1 MKEKNTN
8 SKKLT
13 PVMKQYWDTKK
24 SYPDSIMLF
33 RMGDFYET
41 FDEDAKILQGVLV
54 EVEEA
59 YGHCPRA
66 FSFSSLWDTDQI
78 NQNRG
83 APAKLND

>member
-1 MKEKNTN
+1 LN
-8 SKKLT
+8 
-13 PVMKQYWDTKK
+13 
-24 SYPDSIMLF
+24 
-33 RMGDFYET
+33 ET
-41 FDEDAKILQGVLV
+41 LRVNGRAKVISDEAVVDLKIQLEVSNPDEDAKILQGVLV